1 MNYLRFAFL
10 TYLTLYILIPASNS
24 LYASSPDKFVT
35 IGIMQD
41 KKGSASSFA
50 PLIKYF
56 KTKGLDIKLLGF
68 HSYRDAANKFK
79 NGKIDA
85 MFAGSGVA
93 AIMIL
98 KDLAS
103 PLVRPLH
110 NGGWSTYR
118 AVVIIPKSN
127 NDFKL
132 TPEYFADKKI
142 ICCALASSG
151 EFFCNALLGK
161 SKKLLIAG
169 NHGNAISAL
178 SKGAADIA
186 IVKNRVWDQVKK
198 SYPNLKKITQDTGE
212 NPDWTLIVSKNLPAK
227 IKEKLKNILLNL
239 DSDSSPEAYSVRN
252 SLKIKGY
259 IPTNIEDFKHT
270 LQLLKK
276 AGINK
281 DFNF

>member
-1 MNYLRFAFL
+1 MNSFKSIFYLIVCLSTIRTTSIHAAPSQKS
-10 TYLTLYILIPASNS
+10 I
-24 LYASSPDKFVT
+24 T

-41 KKGSASSFA
+41 KKGSASTFA

-56 KTKGLDIKLLGF
+56 KTKDMGIKLLGF
-68 HSYRDAANKFK
+68 HSYRDAAKKFK
-79 NGKIDA
+79 DGKIDA

-93 AIMIL
+93 GIMII
-98 KDLAS
+98 KGIAS

-118 AVVIIPKSN
+118 AVVIVPCSN

-132 TPEYFADKKI
+132 DPKYFADKKV

-151 EFFCNALLGK
+151 EFFCKSLLGK

-169 NHGNAISAL
+169 NHGNAIAAL

-186 IVKNRVWDQVKK
+186 VVKNRVWDQVKN
-198 SYPNLKKITQDTGE
+198 SYPNLKKVSQDTGK
-212 NPDWTLIVSKNLPAK
+212 NPDWTLIVSNKLPEDV
-227 IKEKLKNILLNL
+227 KEKLKTILLAL
-239 DSDSSPEAYSVRN
+239 GPDTTPAAESVKR
-252 SLKIKGY
+252 SLKIQGY

-270 LQLLKK
+270 LHLLKK
-276 AGINK
+276 AGVDK